1 VSDRELACFLTP
13 VVDPGMLELPSGV
26 AALNGLVSAWWRGVR
41 VFL

>member
-1 VSDRELACFLTP
+1 LKLARFLTP
-13 VVDPGMLELPSGV
+13 VVDPRMLELQPGV